1 MRLFDK
7 NKKIRYNIYIKK
19 KGDTKKMKTNLYE
32 EIVAAMHEGNSK
44 EDILSL
50 VNNAEAQ
57 VKEENDAN
65 KVALDEARARYIK
78 AVYDFYNAIGVKT
91 TMEGAEAQA
100 KLIEKMSTLTNLVS
114 NRINKT
120 YKDNDMNIILDFVK
134 NL

>member
-1 MRLFDK
+1 
-7 NKKIRYNIYIKK
+7 
-19 KGDTKKMKTNLYE
+19 MKTNLYE

-65 KVALDEARARYIK
+65 KVTKDEARARYVK
-78 AVYDFYNAIGVKT
+78 AVYDFYNAIGVET

-100 KLIEKMSTLTNLVS
+100 KLIEKMATLTNLFPTRA
-114 NRINKT
+114 NNT
-120 YKDNDMNIILDFVK
+120 HKDDDMNTILDFVK

>member
-1 MRLFDK
+1 
-7 NKKIRYNIYIKK
+7 
-19 KGDTKKMKTNLYE
+19 MKTNLYE

-65 KVALDEARARYIK
+65 KVSKEEARANYIK
-78 AVYDFYNAIGVKT
+78 AVYDFYNAIGVET

-100 KLIEKMSTLTNLVS
+100 KLIEKMSTLTNLFPT
-114 NRINKT
+114 RT
-120 YKDNDMNIILDFVK
+120 YKTPKDEDINIILDFVK

>member
-1 MRLFDK
+1 
-7 NKKIRYNIYIKK
+7 
-19 KGDTKKMKTNLYE
+19 MKTSLYE

-50 VNNAEAQ
+50 VNDAEAQ

-65 KVALDEARARYIK
+65 KVALNEARANYIK

-100 KLIEKMSTLTNLVS
+100 KLIEKMGTLSNLFKPNSKSKVETKS
-114 NRINKT
+114 NL
-120 YKDNDMNIILDFVK
+120 DNDINIILDFIK

>member
-1 MRLFDK
+1 
-7 NKKIRYNIYIKK
+7 
-19 KGDTKKMKTNLYE
+19 MKTNLYE
-32 EIVAAMHEGNSK
+32 EIVAAMHEGKSK

-57 VKEENDAN
+57 VKKENDAN
-65 KVALDEARARYIK
+65 KVTKDEARARYVK
-78 AVYDFYNAIGVKT
+78 AVYDFYNAIGVET
-91 TMEGAEAQA
+91 TMEGAEAQT

-120 YKDNDMNIILDFVK
+120 YKDDDMNIILDFVK

>member
-1 MRLFDK
+1 
-7 NKKIRYNIYIKK
+7 
-19 KGDTKKMKTNLYE
+19 MKTNLYE
-32 EIVAAMHEGNSK
+32 EIVAAMHEGKSK

-57 VKEENDAN
+57 VKEENNAT
-65 KVALDEARARYIK
+65 KVALDEARANYIK

-100 KLIEKMSTLTNLVS
+100 KLIEKASTLSNLFKS
-114 NRINKT
+114 KAETELDDDEDI
-120 YKDNDMNIILDFVK
+120 NIILDFIK

>member
-1 MRLFDK
+1 
-7 NKKIRYNIYIKK
+7 
-19 KGDTKKMKTNLYE
+19 MKTSLYE

-50 VNNAEAQ
+50 VNDAEAQ

-65 KVALDEARARYIK
+65 EVALDEARANYIK

-100 KLIEKMSTLTNLVS
+100 KLIEKMGTLSNLFKPNS
-114 NRINKT
+114 NSKVETKSNL
-120 YKDNDMNIILDFVK
+120 DNDNDINIILDFIK

>member
-57 VKEENDAN
+57 VKKENDAN
-65 KVALDEARARYIK
+65 KVTKDEARARYIK
-78 AVYDFYNAIGVKT
+78 AVYDFYNALGVET

-100 KLIEKMSTLTNLVS
+100 KLIEKMTTFTNLFPTH
-114 NRINKT
+114 T
-120 YKDNDMNIILDFVK
+120 YKTHEDDDMSTILDFVK

>member
-1 MRLFDK
+1 M
-7 NKKIRYNIYIKK
+7 YIKK
-19 KGDTKKMKTNLYE
+19 KGDTKKMKTSLYE

-50 VNNAEAQ
+50 VNDAEAQ

-65 KVALDEARARYIK
+65 EVALDEARANYIK

-100 KLIEKMSTLTNLVS
+100 KLIEKMGTLSNLFKPNS
-114 NRINKT
+114 NSKVETKSNL
-120 YKDNDMNIILDFVK
+120 DNDNDINIILDFIK